1 MGGDTLCQFYSARLF
16 LRGFVF
22 RPRRSIGGL
31 DRLLRPKKKAPAENK
46 PMTNSDRV
54 GEGHGHDVDLSNQRE
69 LEGNDSSAD
78 QLAEKSQ

>member
-1 MGGDTLCQFYSARLF
+1 MGFTVLF
-16 LRGFVF
+16 SYLLYLLIEA
-22 RPRRSIGGL
+22 PIGGL